1 MFDDESVVDSVK
13 DARYARSLDERVRL
27 NRAIL
32 QNKYW
37 VLPVENG
44 GHANYSPVGRGVKSS
59 DFCGRWDSL
68 VACKNV
74 EAHKGV
80 FLGGADCTG
89 KVVVRHK
96 HLWCHKSSC
105 PICSSRGWSVRE
117 ARSIE
122 GRLVEAEK
130 RGLGKPEHVT
140 VSVPVVDR
148 ELPEPVLRVKCR
160 KALFDRGVVGGCMI
174 FHGFR
179 INREHQRL
187 EWSPHYHTLGFI
199 EGGFDR
205 CRDCVHNRGDCDSC
219 LGLKGREVRGF
230 ARDGYL
236 VKIHDRRKTI
246 FGTAHYQLNHA
257 TIRIGIKR
265 FQSVTWFG
273 SASYCKFKAERLM
286 SKDVCP
292 ACDGD
297 MGRVVYVGKR
307 HIVKD
312 VGSAAYVALF
322 VDDEF
327 DASGA
332 PNYVDFAGG
341 RFE

>member
-1 MFDDESVVDSVK
+1 LVSVEAVN
-13 DARYARSLDERVRL
+13 RSFTRRL
-27 NRAIL
+27 ALNHAIL
-32 QNKYW
+32 NNKYW
-37 VLPVENG
+37 YLPVDYS
-44 GHANYSPVGRGVKSS
+44 GHEDYMPVGRGVQTSEACGQWSS
-59 DFCGRWDSL
+59 Y
-68 VACKNV
+68 VACENV

-80 FLGGADCTG
+80 FLGGADCSG
-89 KVVVRHK
+89 KIVVRHK

-105 PICSSRGWSVRE
+105 PICFIRGWSVRE

-122 GRLVEAEK
+122 GRIVEAEK

-140 VSVPVVDR
+140 VSPSVVDR
-148 ELPEPVLRVKCR
+148 DLPESVLRVKCR
-160 KALFDRGVVGGCMI
+160 KALLDRGVVGGCMI

-179 INREHQRL
+179 EDRSRHVL
-187 EWSPHYHTLGFI
+187 ALGVHYHILGFV

-205 CRDCVHNRGDCDSC
+205 CRNCVHNRSDCASC
-219 LGLKGREVRGF
+219 DGLKGREVRGF

-236 VKIHDRRKTI
+236 VKVHDRRKTI
-246 FGTAHYQLNHA
+246 FGTAVYQLNHA

-265 FQSVTWFG
+265 FMSVTWFG
-273 SASYCKFKAERLM
+273 SVSYSKFKAEKLM

-292 ACDGD
+292 ACKGE
-297 MGRVVYVGKR
+297 MSRVVYVGKR

-312 VGSAAYVALF
+312 IGSSAYVALF
-322 VDDEF
+322 LDDEF

-341 RFE
+341 RHE